1 MEGTKVMGYAVAL
14 MVYVVSI
21 IGVFY
26 SMGCMITFAND
37 KWMVRFSMLTATV
50 FCGTTYLGGM
60 MVQAVS

>member
-1 MEGTKVMGYAVAL
+1 MDYAVAL

-26 SMGCMITFAND
+26 SMYCMVAFAKD

-50 FCGTTYLGGM
+50 FCGTTYIGGM
-60 MVQAVS
+60 MVQAIS